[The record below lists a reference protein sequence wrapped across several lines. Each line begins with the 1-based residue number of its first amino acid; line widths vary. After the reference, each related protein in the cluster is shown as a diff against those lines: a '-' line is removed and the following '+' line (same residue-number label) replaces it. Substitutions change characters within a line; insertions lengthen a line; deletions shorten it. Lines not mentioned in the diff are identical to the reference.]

1 MKFIYSKT
9 KLKINLNKI
18 KMNIIYL
25 ILLIINLQLNFNEI
39 NCDKISEKLSE
50 KEMNEK
56 FESEFDS
63 ERKWNCTI
71 LSKRNNVYE
80 LLFKNKTEKYE
91 KDKLIIEYHCDFIF
105 FEKNNLTEKI
115 YKRCFKNKLYNNLY
129 AITYE
134 KNGKMEIEIETKC
147 SEALMNIIFERTF
160 NSKREWKSTIILIR
174 RQLYEV
180 NFKYKNY
187 KSGEYIGERN
197 EYDCLYEV
205 NDCKIIS
212 GNCTD
217 KIKTKIKTK
226 FEIIDSLHSMFNNTL
241 NVNKQDIKDM
251 TENTIPRILIKL
263 KDEIKNLKPLFKGLL
278 KALARLG

>member
-1 MKFIYSKT
+1 MII
-9 KLKINLNKI
+9 LQINLYQVICNQQYEK
-18 KMNIIYL
+18 
-25 ILLIINLQLNFNEI
+25 
-39 NCDKISEKLSE
+39 DISV
-50 KEMNEK
+50 N

-91 KDKLIIEYHCDFIF
+91 KDKLIVEYHCDYTVR
-105 FEKNNLTEKI
+105 ETKI
-115 YKRCFKNKLYNNLY
+115 ISKRCFKNKLYNNLY
-129 AITYE
+129 AITTE
-134 KNGKMEIEIETKC
+134 NNGKINNGKFEIETKC
-147 SEALMNIIFERTF
+147 SDSLMNIIFERTF
-160 NSKREWKSTIILIR
+160 NTKREWKSTIMLIR

-187 KSGEYIGERN
+187 KRGEYIGERN
-197 EYDCLYEV
+197 EYECIYEV

-212 GNCTD
+212 SNCTE
-217 KIKTKIKTK
+217 KIKTKILL
-226 FEIIDSLHSMFNNTL
+226 IDSVNESLNNTL

-263 KDEIKNLKPLFKGLL
+263 KDEIKNLKPLFKSLL
-278 KALARLG
+278 KALAKLG

>member
-1 MKFIYSKT
+1 
-9 KLKINLNKI
+9 
-18 KMNIIYL
+18 MNIIYL
-25 ILLIINLQLNFNEI
+25 LILTINLYQI
-39 NCDKISEKLSE
+39 NCDKVSEKVSE

-56 FESEFDS
+56 FESEFDP
-63 ERKWNCTI
+63 ERKWNCTV

-105 FEKNNLTEKI
+105 IGKNIEKSI
-115 YKRCFKNKLYNNLY
+115 RRKRCFKNKLYNNLY
-129 AITYE
+129 AITYDN
-134 KNGKMEIEIETKC
+134 NGKMEIEIETKC
-147 SEALMNIIFERTF
+147 SEALMNKIFERTF
-160 NSKREWKSTIILIR
+160 NSKKEWKSKILLIR

-217 KIKTKIKTK
+217 KIKTKI
-226 FEIIDSLHSMFNNTL
+226 EIIDSLHSMFNNTLNSINITLNNTL

-251 TENTIPRILIKL
+251 TENTIPRLLIKI